1 MQTGVAVRKPSV
13 PIPVLSLLIALAVVF
28 ALGGISGYVAKAW
41 VTPSGETRQH
51 AVVSA
56 AQALCPSGSH
66 LAVWYTAR
74 VLTCAAGVSGP

>member
-1 MQTGVAVRKPSV
+1 MQSVVLPKPPF
-13 PIPVLSLLIALAVVF
+13 PIPVLSALIALVMVF
-28 ALGGISGYVAKAW
+28 ALGGVSGYLVKAL

-66 LAVWYTAR
+66 LVVWYTAR
-74 VLTCAAGVSGP
+74 VLTCVGGVPSP

>member
-1 MQTGVAVRKPSV
+1 MQTGVAVRKPSY
-13 PIPVLSLLIALAVVF
+13 PIPALSLLIALAVVF